1 NLACYKVLAK
11 NNIIPEK
18 FRNEFLAWQ
27 ATHCDS
33 SGRKLDSLEDEEAEG
48 RVTLDSLLEVLNQ
61 QAVESDDA
69 YDEVY
74 LTEQKWDISKRGS
87 VEKNVILLANRTK
100 GYCQKSMGKANI
112 AVDKVLVNECSEAQE
127 PIVRVNP
134 MSSEEAADVKY
145 VFSLTKQRRWELYML
160 WMQQ

>member
-1 NLACYKVLAK
+1 
-11 NNIIPEK
+11 
-18 FRNEFLAWQ
+18 
-27 ATHCDS
+27 
-33 SGRKLDSLEDEEAEG
+33 SLEDEEAEG

-112 AVDKVLVNECSEAQE
+112 AGGQDFSQRML
-127 PIVRVNP
+127 R
-134 MSSEEAADVKY
+134 SSRSNRSGT
-145 VFSLTKQRRWELYML
+145 FLYEI
-160 WMQQ
+160 